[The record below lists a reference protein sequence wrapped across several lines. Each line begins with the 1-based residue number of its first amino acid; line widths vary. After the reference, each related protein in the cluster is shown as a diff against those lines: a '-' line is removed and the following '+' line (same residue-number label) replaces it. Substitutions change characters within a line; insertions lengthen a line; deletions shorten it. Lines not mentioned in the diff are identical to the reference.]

1 MATREEDASAKG
13 AQGPTE
19 SVGLDIRGGLE
30 KKSGTEADIK
40 T

>member
-1 MATREEDASAKG
+1 MATREEDACAKR

-19 SVGLDIRGGLE
+19 SGGLE